1 MFKHLEKVAGFV
13 IDSGSSFKSNALTIS
28 AMYVQR
34 CHIYAQVVNYLNAS
48 PKYGFYSQG
57 IHTKYYWVTTHL
69 LCFATNLVAI
79 TISCSI

>member
-34 CHIYAQVVNYLNAS
+34 CHIYAQVVKYLNAS
-48 PKYGFYSQG
+48 PK
-57 IHTKYYWVTTHL
+57 IWVL
-69 LCFATNLVAI
+69 IAKEFIPKATGHPLIYCALQPI
-79 TISCSI
+79 

>member
-48 PKYGFYSQG
+48 PKYGFF
-57 IHTKYYWVTTHL
+57 KTHIKIAKEFIPKATGQPLIYCAL
-69 LCFATNLVAI
+69 LPI
-79 TISCSI
+79 